1 MKIRLRMTLAIPVR
15 MNGMVSRGDL
25 KRFLDGHRA
34 ADARLRE
41 ETLRRL
47 ASLTVD
53 EARVEYDSLC
63 RVWEASRSPEGE
75 RALDRRAIEDR
86 VALRR
91 RLAGLR

>member
-1 MKIRLRMTLAIPVR
+1 
-15 MNGMVSRGDL
+15 MVSRRDL
-25 KRFLDGHRA
+25 ERFLNGHRA

-63 RVWEASRSPEGE
+63 RVWEASRSPGGE
-75 RALDRRAIEDR
+75 SALDRRAIEDR
-86 VALRR
+86 VAFRR
-91 RLAGLR
+91 RLADPR

>member
-1 MKIRLRMTLAIPVR
+1 MID
-15 MNGMVSRGDL
+15 RGIFRPDDL

-41 ETLRRL
+41 ATLRRL

-63 RVWEASRSPEGE
+63 RVWEASRSPKGE

-86 VALRR
+86 VVARR
-91 RLAGLR
+91 VGAHLGRPRGP